1 MPARLSTRW
10 IQHLITFALWALCGV
25 SLAWW
30 GLRLTQGS
38 APGRAPLAVS
48 QAPVLDAQAL
58 ARLLGADAVPS
69 SGAVAAAPTR
79 LVLLGVLAGT
89 VSGDGAALIAID
101 GKPAKPY
108 RVGREVE
115 PGLIVQSLGA
125 REARLGAALDGPATM
140 TLELP
145 RKR

>member
-1 MPARLSTRW
+1 MPARLSSLW
-10 IQHLITFALWALCGV
+10 IQRLTTLALWALCGV

-38 APGRAPLAVS
+38 APARAPLAVS
-48 QAPVLDAQAL
+48 QAPALDAQAL
-58 ARLLGADAVPS
+58 ARLLGAEAAP
-69 SGAVAAAPTR
+69 APAAAPTR
-79 LVLLGVLAGT
+79 LTLLGVLAGT

-115 PGLIVQSLGA
+115 PGLVVQSLGA
-125 REARLGAALDGPATM
+125 REAHLGSAVDGPPTM

>member
-48 QAPVLDAQAL
+48 QAPALDAQAL
-58 ARLLGADAVPS
+58 ARLLGADAAPP
-69 SGAVAAAPTR
+69 SGAVAAPTR